1 MQVLQVVAKNTKV
14 TCCIGDSDTP
24 DNAAHI
30 LVSVPGWIKKKL
42 EGRKK
47 MDLKKLKMIIYDEAD
62 EIYLQEGNH
71 LSIINI
77 NKYLTDNKI

>member
-1 MQVLQVVAKNTKV
+1 MQVIQVVAKNTKV

-30 LVSVPGWIKKKL
+30 LVSVPGWVKKKL

-47 MDLKKLKMIIYDEAD
+47 MDLK
-62 EIYLQEGNH
+62 
-71 LSIINI
+71 
-77 NKYLTDNKI
+77 